1 MARACLRSR
10 QAAAEGLGRRRGD
23 WKSSSGV
30 GVRAGELEEHP
41 ERKETELWGHGEG
54 VVHSAECCHEVTD
67 QEARE
72 VAMGT
77 LELRLEQDLQRGRV

>member
-1 MARACLRSR
+1 M
-10 QAAAEGLGRRRGD
+10 
-23 WKSSSGV
+23 
-30 GVRAGELEEHP
+30 RAGELEERP
-41 ERKETELWGHGEG
+41 ERKETELWGHGKG

-72 VAMGT
+72 VATGT